1 MNRAPA
7 VKKQKAKH
15 QFDPT
20 RLNRGVVL
28 IQNLPKGFFEKQL
41 KKYFSQYG
49 VVTRLR
55 LARSERTGG
64 SKGYAYIEFKYPEVA
79 QVAAESINGYLM
91 FRQRLKTL
99 YIPPAKQDHDYFKQ
113 PVKFVKTKF
122 GKTRLITPKTIRAAE
137 TVRNYNKRVTP
148 KVHAERLERS
158 KYKLVFY
165 FILFDAFWASI
176 NQIIIR

>member
-49 VVTRLR
+49 RVTRLR

-79 QVAAESINGYLM
+79 QVAAESMNGYLM

-99 YIPPAKQDHDYFKQ
+99 YIPPAQQDHDYFKQ
-113 PVKFVKTKF
+113 PVKFVKIKG
-122 GKTRLITPKTIRAAE
+122 GKTKLITPKTIRVAQ
-137 TVRNYNKRVTP
+137 TVKKYNKRVP
-148 KVHAERLERS
+148 VKAQAERAERS
-158 KYKLVFY
+158 QYKLVFY
-165 FILFDAFWASI
+165 IFSWSI
-176 NQIIIR
+176 F